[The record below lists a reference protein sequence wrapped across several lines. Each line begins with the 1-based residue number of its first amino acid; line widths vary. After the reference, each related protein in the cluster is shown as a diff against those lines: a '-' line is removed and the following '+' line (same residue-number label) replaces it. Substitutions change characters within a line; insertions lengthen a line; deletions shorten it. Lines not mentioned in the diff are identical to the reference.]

1 MSSAKQIVRDILDKL
16 PDDATFEDIS
26 YEIYVKLNINIAR
39 DQIKNGEFFS
49 EEEVFKRYE
58 QCIK

>member
-1 MSSAKQIVRDILDKL
+1 MSTAKEIVQEILNRL
-16 PDDATFEDIS
+16 PDDATLEDIS
-26 YEIYVKLNINIAR
+26 YEIYVKLNIEIAR

-58 QCIK
+58 KCIK